1 MSKLINVLIILGST
15 FLIIYISCVYLMDKG
30 IYYKVG
36 GLFALL
42 VFLEEFIEIYEGFT
56 KKFNKKN
63 NEH

>member
-1 MSKLINVLIILGST
+1 
-15 FLIIYISCVYLMDKG
+15 MDKG